1 LDDCRVPKDGTF
13 VRRRVTNRCHRE
25 SARRRGGLRG
35 FALSARLRDLEAAGV
50 VRGYHADVDVE
61 AVGSAFAAI
70 VFVMM
75 REGTEDGRRL
85 RGRRR

>member
-1 LDDCRVPKDGTF
+1 
-13 VRRRVTNRCHRE
+13 
-25 SARRRGGLRG
+25 
-35 FALSARLRDLEAAGV
+35 